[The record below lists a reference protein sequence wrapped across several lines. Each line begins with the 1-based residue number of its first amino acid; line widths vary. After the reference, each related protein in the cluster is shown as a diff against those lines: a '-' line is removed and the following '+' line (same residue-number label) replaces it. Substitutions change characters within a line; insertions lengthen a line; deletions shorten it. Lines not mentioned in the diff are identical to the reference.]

1 MHGEDIEMFLKRLDI
16 IGFKSFADRIGVDF
30 VPGVTAV
37 VGPNGSG
44 KSNITDAIRWVLGE
58 QSAKSLR
65 GSKMED
71 IIFAGSDTRKALNF
85 AEVSLTLDNQD
96 QGIGLD
102 YNEVSVT
109 RRVSRSGDSE
119 FFINKQ
125 SCRLKDIIDLFM
137 DSGLGREAFSII
149 SQGKV
154 EEILNSKAEDRR
166 TIFEEAA
173 GVLKYKNR
181 KKKAEVKLFETQDNL
196 NRVND
201 ILHELESQVEPLK
214 IQASMAKDF
223 LEKKEELEKIEVAL
237 TVFEIEDLHQ
247 KWENLSKQLEGHQQ
261 EELKLSADLQVKE
274 AKIVETRDRISALD
288 ESITD
293 LQNVLLHASEELEK
307 LEGRKEV
314 LKERKKNAAQN
325 KEQLKTTILE
335 LTDRISQLET
345 SREMQT
351 ESVKVLSEQVQSL
364 QAKLKDK
371 QAKLQLFSENIEEKI
386 DSLKSEY
393 IDLLNQQAGAKNELK
408 YIDQQLEQQDRKS
421 SRLDTENTKYIQ
433 ERQLAQA
440 KMEEI
445 QSALAAIQKHL
456 DEQVSTFRDQQRK
469 LERVKNNYEKQEKM
483 LYQAYQLLQQAKS
496 RKEMLEEMEED
507 YSGFFQGVKEVLKAR
522 DHKLKGIEGAVAELV
537 TVPKEYETALETA
550 LGGALQHIVVDNE
563 QNARAAIQYL
573 KQNSFGRA
581 TFLPLSV
588 IKGRPLSAAQLAAI
602 QNHPSLVGPA
612 ASLVKFESRYAEVMN
627 NLLGNV
633 VITKDLKG
641 ANELAKILQYRCRLV
656 TLEGDIVNPGG
667 SMTGGAVKQK
677 TSSLLTRKG
686 ELEDLKAKLVI
697 MEEKTANLEK
707 TVKALKEEVQLSE
720 QELDELR
727 KNGEDLRLNEQ
738 AVKGELREA
747 ELGVKNINERLAI
760 YDLEKGQFT
769 DEKNGLMNRKEE
781 LSKALEQYGVNV
793 AELDAQIVKLT
804 EQKTSD
810 LTSKETLT
818 NEIND
823 LKVEFA
829 SKNEQFTHAKERL
842 TMTATDLEETEK
854 KLAIYSEDLSLLS
867 SEMTNSSSGEEQLE
881 EAAKRKQQDK
891 EATLQ
896 LITTRRQERL
906 SLVDVLD
913 DLEIEAKEL
922 KRLHKGMIVVLKDE
936 EVKINRL
943 DVDLE
948 NRLTH
953 LREEYLLSYEGAK
966 DQYPLTIPVED
977 ARKKVKLIKLA
988 IEELG
993 NVNLGAIEEYERV
1006 SERYEFL
1013 NEQKSDL
1020 QEAKDTLYQVIE
1032 EMDIEM
1038 KKRFEHTF
1046 NGIREHFEPTFRALF
1061 GGGRAD
1067 LVLTV
1072 PEDLL
1077 NTGVEIVAQPPGK
1090 KLQNL
1095 GLLSGGERALTAIAL
1110 LFSILKVRPVPFCIL
1125 DEVEAALDEANVY
1138 RFSQYLKRYS
1148 RETQFI
1154 VITHRKG
1161 TMEEADVLYGVTM
1174 QESGVSKLV
1183 SVRLE
1188 DTKEL
1193 VET

>member
-1 MHGEDIEMFLKRLDI
+1 MFLKRLDI
-16 IGFKSFADRIGVDF
+16 IGFKSFAERIEVDF

-71 IIFAGSDTRKALNF
+71 IIFAGSDSRKALNY
-85 AEVSLTLDNQD
+85 AEVTLTLDNTN
-96 QGIGLD
+96 QGLGLD
-102 YNEVSVT
+102 FHEVSVT
-109 RRVSRSGDSE
+109 RRVSRSGESE
-119 FFINKQ
+119 FYINKQ
-125 SCRLKDIIDLFM
+125 PCRLKDIIDLFM

-214 IQASMAKDF
+214 IQASIAKDF

-237 TVFEIEDLHQ
+237 TVFEIEDLHRT
-247 KWENLSKQLEGHQQ
+247 WENLSKLLEEHQQ
-261 EELKLSADLQVKE
+261 EELKLSSGLQVKE
-274 AKIVETRDRISALD
+274 AKIVETRDKISALD

-293 LQNVLLHASEELEK
+293 LQNVLLHASEDLEK

-325 KEQLKTTILE
+325 KEQLKVNIAEYTE
-335 LTDRISQLET
+335 RISHLRKNRDLQSET
-345 SREMQT
+345 YT
-351 ESVKVLSEQVQSL
+351 LLGEQVKKL
-364 QAKLKDK
+364 QVELKNK
-371 QAKLQLFSENIEEKI
+371 QENLQLFTENIEEKI
-386 DSLKSEY
+386 ESLKSEY
-393 IDLLNQQAGAKNELK
+393 IELLNDQASAKNEIK

-421 SRLDTENTKYIQ
+421 SRLDAENDKYLQ
-433 ERQLAQA
+433 ERQIALGKKREILAGLDGIQTDIA
-440 KMEEI
+440 K
-445 QSALAAIQKHL
+445 
-456 DEQVSTFRDQQRK
+456 QVESFHEQQRK
-469 LERVKNNYEKQEKM
+469 LESVKNNYQKQEKT

-496 RKEMLEEMEED
+496 RKELLEEMEED
-507 YSGFFQGVKEVLKAR
+507 YAGFFQGVKEVLKAR
-522 DHKLKGIEGAVAELV
+522 ENKLKGIEGAVAELV

-550 LGGALQHIVVDNE
+550 FGGALQHIVVDTE
-563 QNARAAIQYL
+563 QNARTAIQYL
-573 KQNSFGRA
+573 KQHAFGRA

-588 IKGRPLSAAQLAAI
+588 IKGRPLSPAQLSAI
-602 QNHPSLVGPA
+602 QNHPSLIGPA
-612 ASLVKFESRYAEVMN
+612 VKLVTFDQKYAEVIS

-633 VITKDLKG
+633 VIAKDLKG
-641 ANELAKILQYRCRLV
+641 ANEIAKILQYRSRLV
-656 TLEGDIVNPGG
+656 TVDGDIVNPGG
-667 SMTGGAVKQK
+667 SMTGGATKQK
-677 TSSLLTRKG
+677 SSSLLTRKG
-686 ELEDLKAKLVI
+686 ELEKLKEKLVV
-697 MEEKTANLEK
+697 MEGKTTDLERI
-707 TVKALKEEVQLSE
+707 VKALKEDCQRSEVQLDKIRQTGE
-720 QELDELR
+720 Q
-727 KNGEDLRLNEQ
+727 LRLREQ
-738 AVKGELREA
+738 AVKGDLREA
-747 ELGVKNINERLAI
+747 ELSEKNINERLAI

-769 DEKNGLMNRKEE
+769 DEKETLGKRKIE
-781 LSKALEQYGVNV
+781 LSEAIKRYKVTIDN
-793 AELDAQIVKLT
+793 LDAEIVRLT
-804 EQKTSD
+804 EQKTIN
-810 LTSKETLT
+810 LTSKENLT
-818 NEIND
+818 NEINE
-823 LKVEFA
+823 LKIEFA
-829 SKNEQFTHAKERL
+829 SKNEQFTNAKDRFVL
-842 TMTATDLEETEK
+842 
-854 KLAIYSEDLSLLS
+854 INEDLLESEQKLTIYTEDLDLLT
-867 SEMTNSSSGEEQLE
+867 SEMTSSSSGEEQIE
-881 EAAKRKQQDK
+881 AAAKRKQQDK

-896 LITTRRQERL
+896 LITARRQERL
-906 SLVDVLD
+906 SLQDSLEDAELD
-913 DLEIEAKEL
+913 AKEL

-943 DVDLE
+943 DVELE
-948 NRLTH
+948 NRLSH
-953 LREEYLLSYEGAK
+953 LREEYLLSFEGAK
-966 DQYPLTIPVED
+966 EQYPLMVPVEE

-1013 NEQKSDL
+1013 HEQKTDL
-1020 QEAKDTLYQVIE
+1020 QEAKDTLFQVIE

-1038 KKRFEHTF
+1038 KKRFEQTF
-1046 NGIREHFEPTFRALF
+1046 EGIREHFEPTFRALF

-1072 PEDLL
+1072 PQDLL

-1125 DEVEAALDEANVY
+1125 DEVEAALDEANVF

-1148 RETQFI
+1148 AETQFI

-1183 SVRLE
+1183 FVRLE

-1193 VET
+1193 VES